1 MQCPPHPARV
11 FCTRQNFSGV
21 LYVLFQAEAGGSPT
35 LLARGFGSGQPG
47 SEQFEMTVPDNKVG
61 LIIGKG
67 GETIKGMQTKSGA
80 RIQLI
85 PQHPPEG
92 VTLTERI
99 VRVTGNKKQI
109 EAAKDLI
116 KQAMNQVM

>member
-1 MQCPPHPARV
+1 FKSVIAE
-11 FCTRQNFSGV
+11 
-21 LYVLFQAEAGGSPT
+21 AEAGGSPA
-35 LLARGFGSGQPG
+35 LIARGFGSGKPG

-67 GETIKGMQTKSGA
+67 
-80 RIQLI
+80 
-85 PQHPPEG
+85 EG

-116 KQAMNQVM
+116 KQAMNQ

>member
-1 MQCPPHPARV
+1 
-11 FCTRQNFSGV
+11 
-21 LYVLFQAEAGGSPT
+21 
-35 LLARGFGSGQPG
+35 
-47 SEQFEMTVPDNKVG
+47 MTVPDNKVG

-67 GETIKGMQTKSGA
+67 GETIKGLQTRSAA

-92 VTLTERI
+92 VTLTERT
-99 VRVTGNKKQI
+99 VCVTGNKKQI
-109 EAAKDLI
+109 EVAKDLI

>member
-1 MQCPPHPARV
+1 
-11 FCTRQNFSGV
+11 
-21 LYVLFQAEAGGSPT
+21 
-35 LLARGFGSGQPG
+35 LLQKTNNNNNIAFFPKQ
-47 SEQFEMTVPDNKVG
+47 V
-61 LIIGKG
+61 
-67 GETIKGMQTKSGA
+67 GA

-92 VTLTERI
+92 VTLTERT

-109 EAAKDLI
+109 EVAKDLI

>member
-1 MQCPPHPARV
+1 
-11 FCTRQNFSGV
+11 
-21 LYVLFQAEAGGSPT
+21 
-35 LLARGFGSGQPG
+35 
-47 SEQFEMTVPDNKVG
+47 MTVPDNKVG

-67 GETIKGMQTKSGA
+67 GETIKGLQTRSAA

-92 VTLTERI
+92 VTLTERT

-109 EAAKDLI
+109 EVAKDLI

>member
-1 MQCPPHPARV
+1 MLQ
-11 FCTRQNFSGV
+11 
-21 LYVLFQAEAGGSPT
+21 
-35 LLARGFGSGQPG
+35 
-47 SEQFEMTVPDNKVG
+47 VG

-67 GETIKGMQTKSGA
+67 GETIKGLQTRSGA
-80 RIQLI
+80 RIQVDMLLVMLACQCLHCPYIEWSKLMKTLFFFLQLI

-92 VTLTERI
+92 VTLTERT

-109 EAAKDLI
+109 EVAKDLI

>member
-47 SEQFEMTVPDNKVG
+47 SEQFEMTVPDNNFFFSLGANDVV
-61 LIIGKG
+61 LVYHFICS
-67 GETIKGMQTKSGA
+67 TITCIS
-80 RIQLI
+80 
-85 PQHPPEG
+85 
-92 VTLTERI
+92 
-99 VRVTGNKKQI
+99 
-109 EAAKDLI
+109 
-116 KQAMNQVM
+116 

>member
-1 MQCPPHPARV
+1 MQ
-11 FCTRQNFSGV
+11 
-21 LYVLFQAEAGGSPT
+21 
-35 LLARGFGSGQPG
+35 
-47 SEQFEMTVPDNKVG
+47 
-61 LIIGKG
+61 I
-67 GETIKGMQTKSGA
+67 KSGA

-85 PQHPPEG
+85 PQHPLEG

-109 EAAKDLI
+109 EVAKDLI